1 MRKEVENVM
10 GYVRIKR
17 TNIHSKRMNRMSSP
31 TKIKFRK
38 STMNSF
44 KRNTS
49 NNKAIK
55 KYRGKNPVRSHY
67 RRKYLGFFDT
77 FDPMTGEHSTVDIYE

>member
-1 MRKEVENVM
+1 MKR
-10 GYVRIKR
+10 VRIKR
-17 TNIHSKRMNRMSSP
+17 TNIHSKKMSRISSP

-38 STMNSF
+38 STMSNF

-55 KYRGKNPVRSHY
+55 KYRAIRVYDPVNGNDVWH
-67 RRKYLGFFDT
+67 
-77 FDPMTGEHSTVDIYE
+77 